1 VSLRQRVAQQPAW
14 VLHTLPWR
22 ETSLIVEA
30 FTRDHGRVALA
41 AKGARRPMSELRGVL
56 MAFQPLLLDWTG
68 GGEVRT
74 LTRGEWRGAQAL
86 LAGRALLCAYYLNE
100 LLLKLTARE
109 DSHPALFDAYE
120 LAIGALRQGENLPT
134 VLRRFELTLLREL
147 GYGMMLGSDGN
158 GQPFQPGEPY
168 LYIIERGPWLS
179 SSEAARETTGGVHVD
194 GQTLLD
200 LAADDFSRAET
211 LREAGRLLR
220 TLIHYHLGG
229 QPLQSRRIFSDLKI
243 QSSWDERANPN
254 V

>member
-1 VSLRQRVAQQPAW
+1 VQQPAW

-30 FTRDHGRVALA
+30 FARDHGRIALV

-74 LTRGEWRGAQAL
+74 LMRGEWRGAQPL
-86 LAGRALLCAYYLNE
+86 LTGRALLCGYYLNE

-120 LAIGALRQGENLPT
+120 SAIDELRQGENLPT
-134 VLRRFELTLLREL
+134 VLRRFELMLLREL
-147 GYGMMLGSDGN
+147 GYGVMLGSDGG
-158 GQPFQPGEPY
+158 GQPFQSGEPY
-168 LYIIERGPWLS
+168 LYIIERGPWLF
-179 SSEAARETTGGVHVD
+179 SSEVAQKTPDGVRVG

-200 LAADDFSRAET
+200 LAANDFSRTET
-211 LREAGRLLR
+211 LHEAGRLLR
-220 TLIHYHLGG
+220 ALIHYHLGG
-229 QPLQSRRIFSDLKI
+229 QPLQSRRILNELRV
-243 QSSWDERANPN
+243 QSEARIKL
-254 V
+254 